1 MNQYMLILPS
11 NSDVSRRY
19 PQNRPSNFVTKLF
32 EPLNLGI
39 KDWEAKLVDVSYP
52 SSWANV
58 DKDYKFTFVIYVKEV
73 ERLKRIT
80 GVFTVPLGYYDSESE
95 LLSYIG
101 TQMEVALL
109 NIGLKQHIF
118 HQYDSKKKISHFET
132 YSAVIL
138 LHCNETMNP
147 MTMLGFENASI
158 NINREAISEALQT
171 KKSNRYRK
179 KNEQYNMERE
189 IERAFVS
196 DEYFIITAGHKLLST
211 KQPTLRFCH
220 QMFIEA
226 DIIRD
231 INIGTTRAPIMSSI
245 QVDHVKHGMA
255 HMYSFPVE
263 TWLPVNR
270 THIDTIR
277 IKILDQDRNE
287 ITFNSGLVI
296 VRICLRTRSI
306 L

>member
-1 MNQYMLILPS
+1 
-11 NSDVSRRY
+11 
-19 PQNRPSNFVTKLF
+19 
-32 EPLNLGI
+32 
-39 KDWEAKLVDVSYP
+39 
-52 SSWANV
+52 
-58 DKDYKFTFVIYVKEV
+58 
-73 ERLKRIT
+73 
-80 GVFTVPLGYYDSESE
+80 
-95 LLSYIG
+95 
-101 TQMEVALL
+101 
-109 NIGLKQHIF
+109 
-118 HQYDSKKKISHFET
+118 
-132 YSAVIL
+132 
-138 LHCNETMNP
+138 
-147 MTMLGFENASI
+147 
-158 NINREAISEALQT
+158 
-171 KKSNRYRK
+171 
-179 KNEQYNMERE
+179 MERE

-211 KQPTLRFCH
+211 KQTTLRFFH

-287 ITFNSGLVI
+287 ITFNSGVVI